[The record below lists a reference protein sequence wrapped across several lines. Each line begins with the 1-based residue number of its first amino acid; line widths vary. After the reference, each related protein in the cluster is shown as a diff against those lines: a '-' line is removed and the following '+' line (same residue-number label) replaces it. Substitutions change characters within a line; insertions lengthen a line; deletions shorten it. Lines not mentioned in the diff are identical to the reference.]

1 MMDRNDVALSLLPH
15 LIAQAGST
23 AAIEPAAHRRDVI
36 NQAFAWAD
44 TFIEVRVEHSS
55 RGMAHML
62 ANPVVE

>member
-1 MMDRNDVALSLLPH
+1 MDRNDVALSLLPH

-23 AAIEPAAHRRDVI
+23 AATASAAHRRDLI

-44 TFIEVRVEHSS
+44 SFIEVRVEHSS
-55 RGMAHML
+55 RGMAHMI